1 MSALELTHLF
11 LLKKNILTFDP
22 FSPPWNT
29 ILQYSTETVFKMVA
43 FRIGQKKKELWV
55 ALSVTYLHHVQ
66 CNAQGGMDSKNF

>member
-43 FRIGQKKKELWV
+43 FRIGQKKKNYE
-55 ALSVTYLHHVQ
+55 
-66 CNAQGGMDSKNF
+66 